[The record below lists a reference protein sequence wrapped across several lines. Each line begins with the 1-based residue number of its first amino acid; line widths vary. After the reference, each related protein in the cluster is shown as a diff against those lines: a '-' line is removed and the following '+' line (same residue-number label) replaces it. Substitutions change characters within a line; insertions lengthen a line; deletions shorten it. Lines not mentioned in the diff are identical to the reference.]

1 MSLQWLGSRVGVLVS
16 SCFCFILTRNTAK
29 VWRVEGHA
37 LFDNGLFPHDRAFY
51 FSVVMCFVFL
61 GLYGA
66 AMSIRLLLLGFSK
79 YLSILALIVYIAQFA
94 AWIPIAIPVAAAYGM
109 AAVSVVLEIYVMLK
123 K

>member
-1 MSLQWLGSRVGVLVS
+1 
-16 SCFCFILTRNTAK
+16 
-29 VWRVEGHA
+29 
-37 LFDNGLFPHDRAFY
+37 
-51 FSVVMCFVFL
+51 
-61 GLYGA
+61 
-66 AMSIRLLLLGFSK
+66 MSIRLLLLGFSK